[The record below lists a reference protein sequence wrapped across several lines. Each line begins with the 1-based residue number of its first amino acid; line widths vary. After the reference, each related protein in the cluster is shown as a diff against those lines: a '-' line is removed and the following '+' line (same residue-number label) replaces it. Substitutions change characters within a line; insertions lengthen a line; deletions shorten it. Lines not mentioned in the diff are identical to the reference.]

1 MAFNKKPAFAKSTFI
16 TMILLIVFTGR
27 SFSQSNEY
35 LVKAAYIEKF
45 ARFTEWPARAL
56 EGKFIIAILGKDP
69 FNGALK
75 DIAGKE
81 KIKGLPVE
89 VQIINDISEL
99 GRCHILFIAKER
111 GNSLNQ
117 ILSHLGSRHIL
128 TVSDSK
134 DYSEKGVHFNFYF
147 TDKSTIHFEVNP
159 SSLKKSG
166 LNTDMYLLQFG
177 KKVGG

>member
-1 MAFNKKPAFAKSTFI
+1 MALKKEPALAKNTLLI
-16 TMILLIVFTGR
+16 IILLIVISGR
-27 SFSQSNEY
+27 LFSQSNEY

-56 EGKFIIAILGKDP
+56 EGKFIIAVLGKDP
-69 FNGALK
+69 FEGALK
-75 DIAGKE
+75 EIAGKE
-81 KIKGLPVE
+81 KIKGLPIE
-89 VQIINDISEL
+89 VQNINDISEL

-134 DYSEKGVHFNFYF
+134 DYSEKGIHFNFYF

-159 SSLKKSG
+159 SSIKKSG
-166 LNTDMYLLQFG
+166 LVTDIYLLQFG